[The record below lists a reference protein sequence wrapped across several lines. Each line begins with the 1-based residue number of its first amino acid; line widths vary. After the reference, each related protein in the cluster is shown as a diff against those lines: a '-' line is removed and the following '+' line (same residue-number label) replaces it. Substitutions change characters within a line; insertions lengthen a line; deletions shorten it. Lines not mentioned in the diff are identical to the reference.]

1 MLILLV
7 VKTEATIQLGRIQN
21 ASWILN
27 LSLIDNEYINI
38 SNITCDQCLCRMLEM
53 NNLTTSIA
61 CQQKQK
67 TCQLLLWNATAQL
80 QVDEISV
87 VYFQKIPPFLQ
98 MPVNQ
103 QLMTSSISSMRK
115 KINESSISVRVEIF

>member
-1 MLILLV
+1 MILLV

-21 ASWILN
+21 ASWVLN
-27 LSLIDNEYINI
+27 LSHIDNEYINI

-61 CQQKQK
+61 CQQNQK
-67 TCQLLLWNATAQL
+67 TCQLLFWNATAQL

-87 VYFQKIPPFLQ
+87 VYFQKIPTFLQ

-115 KINESSISVRVEIF
+115 KINESSISARVEIF